1 MLGAVYTGIFDT
13 ANTFDVNPVCPT
25 GNCTWT
31 PYASL
36 GVCSKCVD
44 LTSTISRSC
53 STYEQP
59 IQNSNGDITSNSSIP
74 NCNYTMPDD
83 GPSLSGLGFSGDSA
97 LGIFNGISTPP
108 MNISSGTLF
117 RGMKS
122 PISILNAIAG
132 RWKIRGQDIDQPHDT
147 SAAQRALFY
156 CVNRYETTVTKGV
169 LHEMVVSSWHDNS
182 ASFLQSDS
190 TMADINLKPP
200 SSFLNGT
207 KADLEFTVSSF
218 SAQALNFQIPSMWVG
233 NISLEEGGLSTSY
246 SYSNDIV
253 NMMYLQGISSLP
265 SMTGNLAKSM
275 TKNMRNADATQPA
288 VGTVLQDVPH
298 VLVRWQWIALPC
310 ALQLLTLVFLVGTMA
325 DGARRGAML
334 WKSSSLAT
342 FYHPLTHD
350 GRAKLGA
357 AMHSRE
363 MQKTAA
369 EMAVKW
375 EKTDRGYRL
384 VTT

>member
-1 MLGAVYTGIFDT
+1 MLGAVYTGLFDT
-13 ANTFDVNPVCPT
+13 NNMFDVNPVCPT

-31 PYASL
+31 PYVSL

-44 LTSTISRSC
+44 ATSTISKSC

-74 NCNYTMPDD
+74 YCNYTMPDD
-83 GPSLSGLGFSGDSA
+83 GPSISGLGFSGDSA
-97 LGIFNGISTPP
+97 LGIFGGDSTPA
-108 MNISSGTLF
+108 MNISSGTSF
-117 RGMKS
+117 QKMTS

-132 RWKIRGQDIDQPHDT
+132 HWKMGSQDTDLLYKI
-147 SAAQRALFY
+147 SAAQCALFY
-156 CVNRYETTVTKGV
+156 CVNRYEGNVTKGI
-169 LHEMVVSSWHDNS
+169 LHETVVSSWHDDS
-182 ASFLQSDS
+182 ASFLQSNS
-190 TMADINLKPP
+190 MVDINLKPP

-207 KADLEFTVSSF
+207 KADSEFTISSF
-218 SAQALNFQIPSMWVG
+218 SAQALSFQLPDMWVG

-246 SYSNDIV
+246 TYSNDIV

-265 SMTGNLAKSM
+265 SMMGNLAKSM
-275 TKNMRNADATQPA
+275 TKNMRNADTTQPA

-325 DGARRGAML
+325 DSAHRGAML

-342 FYHPLTHD
+342 FYHPLAHE

-357 AMHSRE
+357 AMHPRD

-375 EKTDRGYRL
+375 ERTDHGYRL